1 MGVGTEIREW
11 TDDDEPAVLDLLSA
25 TMGWPRDADQT
36 AFFRWKHKENPFGAS
51 PGWVAEADGRIVG
64 LRVFMRW
71 QFTDGRRT
79 YRAVRAVDTATHPE
93 YQGRGVFRDLTTHA
107 LEALEG
113 DGVDFVFNTPNSS
126 SGPGYL
132 KMGWEEVGRLPL
144 AIKVRSPLV
153 LPRLA
158 RSRVPAERDSLPT
171 DVGVP
176 APVVLRD
183 TERLPR
189 PDADGFLS
197 TPRTSE
203 FLSWRYGIERL
214 HYRAWEP
221 GSGGAILFRL
231 RKRGRA
237 RELVVNDLLLPP
249 HIEPTRAVSRLVKR
263 TRADHAIRIA
273 SPGSVEGQLAPPGLG
288 PVLMWRGLRLQEMPP
303 LDRWRL
309 AMGDIELF

>member
-1 MGVGTEIREW
+1 MGVGAEIREW

-25 TMGWPRDADQT
+25 TMGWPRDADQA
-36 AFFRWKHKENPFGAS
+36 AFFRWKHRESPFGPS

-71 QFTDGRRT
+71 QFTDGMRS
-79 YRAVRAVDTATHPE
+79 YRAVRAVDTATHPDH
-93 YQGRGVFRDLTTHA
+93 QGRGVFRALTLHA
-107 LEALEG
+107 LEALEAE
-113 DGVDFVFNTPNSS
+113 GVDFIFNTPNSR
-126 SGPGYL
+126 SGPGYR

-158 RSRVPAERDSLPT
+158 RSRVPAERESLST

-176 APVVLRD
+176 APVVLREA
-183 TERLPR
+183 ERLPR
-189 PDADGFLS
+189 PEPAGALS
-197 TPRTSE
+197 TPRTQA

-214 HYRAWEP
+214 RYRAWEP
-221 GSGGAILFRL
+221 GSGGAVVFRL
-231 RKRGRA
+231 RRRGRA
-237 RELVVNDLLLPP
+237 RELVVDDLLLPP
-249 HIEPTRAVSRLVKR
+249 HSEPTRVVSRLVKR
-263 TRADHAIRIA
+263 TGADHAIRIA

-288 PVLMWRGLRLQEMPP
+288 PVLMWRGLGQRDMPP

-309 AMGDIELF
+309 AMGDVELF